1 MSPNLFINKG
11 MLLAH
16 ILGNGPSIKLY
27 SPSEGFVIGCNFQ
40 QHTVDVSVVLD
51 KRPFLIYK
59 GNRSLLQGKPIITS
73 RYAMSTIEEIKIKDE
88 LNIIHMIEK
97 MENYDSAGHIATRWA
112 LDNGYEE
119 IHLWGFDSIWAD
131 TQETKTDEIVPR
143 NRAQF
148 DLYIHWREKWKPF
161 ISENIIVHNTIEG
174 TQLRELL

>member
-1 MSPNLFINKG
+1 

-16 ILGNGPSIKLY
+16 ILGNGPSIQLY
-27 SPSEGFVIGCNFQ
+27 KPSEGFVIGCNF
-40 QHTVDVSVVLD
+40 HTHPVDVSVVLD

-73 RYAMSTIEEIKIKDE
+73 SYAMSTIKEIKIRDE
-88 LNIIHMIEK
+88 LNIILVIEN
-97 MENYDSAGHIATRWA
+97 MGTYDSAGHIATRWA
-112 LDNGYEE
+112 LNEGYKE

-161 ISENIIVHNTIEG
+161 INDNIIVHNTMQG